1 MGTPL
6 YMELD
11 DACRIVQ
18 EYAELYCEGD
28 ISEGVKSMEECYDD
42 LEKEEQVAYRMFV
55 AADQARKIFDTEETQ

>member
-11 DACRIVQ
+11 DACRIVK

-42 LEKEEQVAYRMFV
+42 LEKEERVAYRMFV
-55 AADQARKIFDTEETQ
+55 AADQARKIFDTEETA